1 MKTYKLK
8 TTKRTL
14 LGKKVKKLRKEGN
27 LPATVYGKD
36 FKSQSVQVNLKEFQ
50 EVYKAAGET
59 GIVELGLDKET
70 LPILIHNIHYHP
82 ITSQPLH
89 ADFYKVN
96 LKEKVSASIPLVV
109 VNEAPAVANK
119 VGVLLNILSEVAV
132 EALPT
137 ELPEKIEVDVAG
149 LSEINSVVK
158 VSDLKVSDK
167 VTIKTD
173 GNLEVVKIAPL
184 VSKEAEKLAKEEE
197 AAAAVAA
204 AAQQTVT
211 TEGGDVTSKAGE
223 EVSAGKTPSPAAATA
238 PPEKKA

>member
-1 MKTYKLK
+1 MKTHKLQA
-8 TTKRTL
+8 TKRTL
-14 LGKKVKKLRKEGN
+14 IGKKVKKLRNEGN

-50 EVYKAAGET
+50 EVYKQAGET

-82 ITSQPLH
+82 MTAQPLH

-96 LKEKVSASIPLVV
+96 LKEKVSASIPLEV

-119 VGVLLNILSEVAV
+119 IGVLLNILSEVAV

-137 ELPEKIEVDVAG
+137 DLPEKIEVDVSG

-173 GNLEVVKIAPL
+173 ANLEVVKIDPL

-197 AAAAVAA
+197 VAKAEA
-204 AAQQTVT
+204 AAQQVAAEG
-211 TEGGDVTSKAGE
+211 TEGAPKTGE
-223 EVSAGKTPSPAAATA
+223 EVPAGKTPSPAAS
-238 PPEKKA
+238 PPEKKD